1 MLLLNFSGDL
11 RDVIAR
17 ITAFGEIDFF
27 PERLTIARQDREAEI
42 FHLIAGVVDVIF
54 ALDIKAGGFVQ
65 ARQYVANHRDPAVTD
80 VERTSRIDAGEL
92 DLHTLAV
99 AEIESPILST
109 GKRAQLRVIKFRR
122 EGEI

>member
-1 MLLLNFSGDL
+1 M
-11 RDVIAR
+11 
-17 ITAFGEIDFF
+17 
-27 PERLTIARQDREAEI
+27 
-42 FHLIAGVVDVIF
+42 
-54 ALDIKAGGFVQ
+54 Q
-65 ARQYVANHRDPAVTD
+65 ARQYVADHRDPAVTD
-80 VERTSRIDAGEL
+80 MQRASGIDAGEL